1 MRHTPPDQAASPKHP
16 AFERLVK
23 LLTVKQGF
31 QFFILVCPDPRER
44 DRLIGQLAATPE
56 IAERPTLRIDL
67 AEQGSAASAPADV
80 STLEDRLQTEA
91 GENGLVHLVNGD
103 GWLNP
108 DRLAEL
114 NLHRNALAARVNAA
128 LLWWLPE
135 PTVVSLAKTAPDLW
149 SWRTAVVAFE
159 PAPASELPT
168 LQPDA
173 LQPIGFLVLQQMPQQ
188 LREARIAELQGMV
201 GAVGDPE
208 QRLALVLEWADLLIS
223 LGQLSEALIV
233 LRTDGLASAAN
244 AHQENARALVQGRI
258 ADILTTRGELD
269 EALRIRTEDQ
279 LPVYERLGDV
289 RAKAIT
295 QGKIADILTA
305 RGQLDEALRIHTE
318 EALPVYERLGD
329 VREKAITQGKI
340 ADILTTRG
348 EFDEALRIH
357 TEEELPVYE
366 RLGDVLSKAVT
377 QGQIADILTA
387 RGQLDEALRIH
398 TEEALPV
405 YERLGDVLSKA
416 VTQGKIA
423 DILTACGQLDEA
435 LRIRT
440 EEELP
445 VFERL
450 GDVRSLLIGRANLA
464 INLLERAAPG
474 DHTEARRL
482 LMLALD
488 DARRFKLPREIHSI
502 EAMLARI
509 DSSE

>member
-1 MRHTPPDQAASPKHP
+1 MHTPPDQARSPKHA
-16 AFERLVK
+16 AFERLLK
-23 LLTVKQGF
+23 LLRVKQGF

-80 STLEDRLQTEA
+80 STLEDRLHAEA

-159 PAPASELPT
+159 PAPASERP
-168 LQPDA
+168 A
-173 LQPIGFLVLQQMPQQ
+173 LQPEALQPSAFMVLQQMPQQ

-201 GAVGDPE
+201 DAVGDPE

-233 LRTDGLASAAN
+233 LRTDGLTSAAN
-244 AHQENARALVQGRI
+244 AHQENGRALVQGRV

-269 EALRIRTEDQ
+269 EAQRIRTEEQ

-305 RGQLDEALRIHTE
+305 RGEFDGALRIRTEEQLPVYERLGDVRSKAITQGEIADILTARGQLDEALRIYTE
-318 EALPVYERLGD
+318 EELPVYEHLGD

-340 ADILTTRG
+340 ADILTARG
-348 EFDEALRIH
+348 QFDEALRIR
-357 TEEELPVYE
+357 TEEQLPVYE
-366 RLGDVLSKAVT
+366 RLGDV
-377 QGQIADILTA
+377 
-387 RGQLDEALRIH
+387 R
-398 TEEALPV
+398 
-405 YERLGDVLSKA
+405 
-416 VTQGKIA
+416 
-423 DILTACGQLDEA
+423 
-435 LRIRT
+435 
-440 EEELP
+440 ELL
-445 VFERL
+445 V
-450 GDVRSLLIGRANLA
+450 GRANLA
-464 INLLERAAPG
+464 LTLLQRAAPG
-474 DHTEARRL
+474 DQAEARRL

-488 DARRFKLPREIHSI
+488 DARRLKLPREMHSI
-502 EAMLARI
+502 EAALASI